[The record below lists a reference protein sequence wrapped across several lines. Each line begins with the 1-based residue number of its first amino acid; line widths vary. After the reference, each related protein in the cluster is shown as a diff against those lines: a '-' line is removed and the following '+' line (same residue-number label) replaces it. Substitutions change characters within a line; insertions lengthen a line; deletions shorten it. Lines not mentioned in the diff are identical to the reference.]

1 MFLRYKINMTDPK
14 LLLAVLSVV
23 WVITV
28 ALFTYIVKMKD
39 TSETATKQ
47 ALSEIK
53 SLINN
58 ISVNIATITKDVD
71 NTIYLTRQLDIRS
84 TKQGE
89 IVQQLQLKVNT
100 LNSHKIETDRRIVI
114 LEKIVHAKKQD
125 V

>member
-1 MFLRYKINMTDPK
+1 MTDPK

-100 LNSHKIETDRRIVI
+100 LNSHKIETDRRIGI
-114 LEKIVHAKKQD
+114 LEKIVHAKKLD